1 MKWLDDITN
10 SMDMNLSKLQE
21 TVEDRGPWCV
31 VVHGF
36 TKSWTRFSNST
47 TTTLHRQECGT
58 SQRVSVALKCGVV
71 SFYELGYF
79 MGNEW
84 EDYFNYLGEG
94 AELSRN
100 SATAHFL
107 VFDGQP

>member
-1 MKWLDDITN
+1 M
-10 SMDMNLSKLQE
+10 
-21 TVEDRGPWCV
+21 
-31 VVHGF
+31 
-36 TKSWTRFSNST
+36 
-47 TTTLHRQECGT
+47 
-58 SQRVSVALKCGVV
+58 ALKCGVV